1 MLGFGALLTALNQDA
16 LDIESIEWRSL
27 LPFVNKQDKI
37 PHPLDSGAEGMDPK
51 EKEEI
56 LKQGKMIDEA
66 IAKAEREKEDDEV

>member
-1 MLGFGALLTALNQDA
+1 M
-16 LDIESIEWRSL
+16 